1 MSFAEL
7 VIYFEL
13 TASSITTYYLIL
25 ILRQNG
31 WGWALCW
38 VAHVAVKDSHNNFKE
53 EGKVYKAHLWQRLGQ
68 DEDKERE
75 DEEDEVM

>member
-1 MSFAEL
+1 MFIFHGLLSVKMVGVELSAEL
-7 VIYFEL
+7 HMSL
-13 TASSITTYYLIL
+13 
-25 ILRQNG
+25 
-31 WGWALCW
+31 W
-38 VAHVAVKDSHNNFKE
+38 KDSHNDVKE